1 MRTAFI
7 FPGQGA
13 QFVGMG
19 ADIARA
25 FPVVGDVFSKANDI
39 LGFDLTKLCFEGPAE
54 ELNTTTMS
62 QPAIFATSAAI
73 LEVLRVAPATKDLRP
88 DVTAGLS
95 LGEYTA
101 LYAAGLLTF
110 EDALTL
116 VYKRGRAM
124 QAAADATDGAM
135 VSIMGLD
142 NERIARLC
150 AEARQGELLEP
161 VNFNCP
167 GQVVLSGAK
176 APCRRAEQLA
186 PKYDAIKAIPLAVAG
201 AFHTEMMATAAETLS
216 RALADVKIVEPDG
229 VKTIANINA
238 EYYDSTQAIA
248 DGLALQLTSPILW
261 QKCMERLL
269 ADGVEDFYEIG
280 PGRVLTGLMRRIN
293 RKTKVTNL
301 STAETLKNLLEAP
314 RIEIREAQYAA
325 PAAKLKED
333 MEWQKKDSQ

>member
-1 MRTAFI
+1 MKTAFL

-13 QFVGMG
+13 QLVGMG
-19 ADIARA
+19 ADLARA
-25 FPVVGDVFSKANDI
+25 FPAAGEVFRNANDI
-39 LGFDLTKLCFEGPAE
+39 LGFDLSKLCFEGPAE
-54 ELNTTTMS
+54 ELNTTTIS

-73 LEVLRVAPATKDLRP
+73 LEVLRVAPATKDLQP

-110 EDALTL
+110 EDALRL
-116 VYKRGRAM
+116 VYRRGQAM

-135 VSIMGLD
+135 LSVMGLD
-142 NERIARLC
+142 DERIARLC
-150 AEARQGELLEP
+150 AEARQGELLEA

-167 GQVVLSGAK
+167 GQVVLSGTK
-176 APCRRAEQLA
+176 AACQRAQQLA

-201 AFHTEMMATAAETLS
+201 AFHTEMMATAAESL
-216 RALADVKIVEPDG
+216 RHALAGIQIAKPDG
-229 VKTIANINA
+229 VKTIANISA

-269 ADGVEDFYEIG
+269 ADGVEEFYEIG

-293 RKTKVTNL
+293 RRTRITNL
-301 STAETLKNLLEAP
+301 STAEALKNLLQAP
-314 RIEIREAQYAA
+314 RIEIREAQYGA
-325 PAAKLKED
+325 PGVKIMED
-333 MEWQKKDSQ
+333 LEWQRKDSQ